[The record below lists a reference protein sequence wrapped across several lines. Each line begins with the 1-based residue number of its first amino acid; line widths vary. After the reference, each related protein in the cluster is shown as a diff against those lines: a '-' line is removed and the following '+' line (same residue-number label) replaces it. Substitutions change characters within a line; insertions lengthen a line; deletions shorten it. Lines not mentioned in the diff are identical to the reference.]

1 MVFIISLAPSLII
14 EVGVGRWRVTS
25 RSDADVLDCSSLGGE
40 ELEPRSYRA
49 LLRVSSYRDLL
60 VNIGGV
66 LQKSRKQAEPQE
78 VKWMMPWKTESGSIC
93 EASPWGGGKGGGL
106 WCRQKMLA
114 AQDLTGM

>member
-25 RSDADVLDCSSLGGE
+25 RSDADMLDCSSLGGE

-78 VKWMMPWKTESGSIC
+78 VK
-93 EASPWGGGKGGGL
+93 
-106 WCRQKMLA
+106 
-114 AQDLTGM
+114 